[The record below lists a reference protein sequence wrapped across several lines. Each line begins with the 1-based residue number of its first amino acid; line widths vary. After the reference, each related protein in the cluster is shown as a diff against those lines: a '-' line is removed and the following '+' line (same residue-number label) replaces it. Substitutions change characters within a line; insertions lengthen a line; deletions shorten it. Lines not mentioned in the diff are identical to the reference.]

1 MTLPYERTRSVIGA
15 RQLLIDLAAVPD
27 NADLGKFRT
36 LSRRLLRH
44 FPEPIDLQLSAGF
57 APGIWASPDANGDA

>member
-15 RQLLIDLAAVPD
+15 RQLLIDLAAASD
-27 NADLGKFRT
+27 NADLEKFRA

-57 APGIWASPDANGDA
+57 APGIWADPDATGDA